1 MDDEICTMEKCDT
14 EIMDTEVSQS
24 SSRDY
29 DMEISEDEKA
39 SDSTGSMEDP
49 KTYVEDITDDNLKQT
64 GKADAEIGNSEK
76 T

>member
-29 DMEISEDEKA
+29 DMEISEDEQA
-39 SDSTGSMEDP
+39 SDSRGTALRIQKDLFRQVPSP
-49 KTYVEDITDDNLKQT
+49 L
-64 GKADAEIGNSEK
+64 
-76 T
+76 